1 MFDIKG
7 LTKEEVLNN
16 RKLYGSNKITEKK
29 ENYYT
34 KLNYRIIK

>member
-7 LTKEEVLNN
+7 LTTEEVLNN
-16 RKLYGSNKITEKK
+16 RKK